1 MIILSLGVAFY
12 FGWAL
17 TLIILA
23 ALPVF
28 ILSGL
33 IMSHVM
39 KGGLM
44 SQMKAYS

>member
-1 MIILSLGVAFY
+1 MILLSLGVAIY

-17 TLIILA
+17 ALIILT
-23 ALPVF
+23 ALPFF

-33 IMSHVM
+33 IMSNVM

-44 SQMKAYS
+44 S

>member
-1 MIILSLGVAFY
+1 MILLSLGAAFY

-17 TLIILA
+17 TLIIIS

-28 ILSGL
+28 ILSGAV
-33 IMSHVM
+33 MAKVM